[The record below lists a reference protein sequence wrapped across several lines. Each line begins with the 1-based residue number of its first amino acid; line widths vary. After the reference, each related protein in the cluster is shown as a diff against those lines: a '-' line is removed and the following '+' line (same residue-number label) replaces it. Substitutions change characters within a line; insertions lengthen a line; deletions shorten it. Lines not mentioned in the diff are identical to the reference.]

1 METYFDDK
9 EFGRVHIRMTARA
22 KHYSIKITKGEIWG
36 IIPIDGDVNK
46 LVDFIQS
53 KRKEIKAILT
63 KQPAPSLI
71 DEQTVMQTAT
81 FQLRIFRTERE
92 NFYMKLDDEILSIAC
107 PNDTDFKKEP
117 VQDLLKNM
125 IVRALRHEAK
135 RVLPNRIIGL
145 AKQHGFTLTGVKINS
160 SRTHWGSC
168 TGRKSVNL
176 SLHLM
181 ILPWHLIDYVLLHE
195 LCHTIEMNHSE
206 RFWGLMNQV
215 TDGKAMAFRKELK
228 QYHML

>member
-22 KHYSIKITKGEIWG
+22 KHYSIKITKGEVWG

-63 KQPAPSLI
+63 KRPAPSLI

-107 PNDTDFKKEP
+107 PNDTVLIKEP
-117 VQDLLKNM
+117 VQDVLKNM
-125 IVRALRHEAK
+125 MVRALRHEAK

-215 TDGKAMAFRKELK
+215 TDGKAMALRKELK

>member
-1 METYFDDK
+1 M
-9 EFGRVHIRMTARA
+9 
-22 KHYSIKITKGEIWG
+22 
-36 IIPIDGDVNK
+36 
-46 LVDFIQS
+46 
-53 KRKEIKAILT
+53 AILT
-63 KQPAPSLI
+63 KRPAPSLI

-107 PNDTDFKKEP
+107 PNDTDFKKET

-135 RVLPNRIIGL
+135 RVLPKRIIGL

-215 TDGKAMAFRKELK
+215 TDGKAMALRKELK

>member
-63 KQPAPSLI
+63 KRPAPSLI

-107 PNDTDFKKEP
+107 PNDTDFKKES

-125 IVRALRHEAK
+125 IVRALRHYRIGETTWFYLDGGQNQFQPDTLGKLHRKKK
-135 RVLPNRIIGL
+135 RQSIAASYDIAL
-145 AKQHGFTLTGVKINS
+145 AF
-160 SRTHWGSC
+160 
-168 TGRKSVNL
+168 
-176 SLHLM
+176 
-181 ILPWHLIDYVLLHE
+181 D
-195 LCHTIEMNHSE
+195 
-206 RFWGLMNQV
+206 
-215 TDGKAMAFRKELK
+215 
-228 QYHML
+228 